1 MLTAVV
7 VMLWLLL
14 GDELPPAAG
23 GLACAAGALC
33 VCVCVCILLALQARN
48 SRRKLGLSDE
58 GWCSEQLINRV
69 IL

>member
-1 MLTAVV
+1 MHDVWMNQGGACGQICMLTAVV

-33 VCVCVCILLALQARN
+33 VCVYFAGAAGQ
-48 SRRKLGLSDE
+48 KLEEEIGVE
-58 GWCSEQLINRV
+58 
-69 IL
+69 